1 MNLVATLKQFPIAF
15 EKRSILNRVS
25 YELVY
30 KTFGLIM
37 THHEVDM
44 SWTQYRP
51 NGCRVNFYKKPG
63 VV

>member
-1 MNLVATLKQFPIAF
+1 MVF
-15 EKRSILNRVS
+15 EKRAILDRVS

-63 VV
+63 VS